1 MKLKFNW
8 GTGIFIFLII
18 FFISIFWFVIFS
30 FTVRQDLVEDDY
42 YPKELEYEQQ
52 IQKQQNLNKLGEEIS
67 IRKETEYIFL
77 QFPKTQT
84 DDEIKGQILVYRP
97 SDSRLDETHYIK
109 LDSLN
114 EQQLNTSKFRSGK
127 YILKIAWT
135 YQQKAFYQEIIIFI

>member
-52 IQKQQNLNKLGEEIS
+52 IQKQENLHNLGEEITLS
-67 IRKETEYIFL
+67 KENEWLHL
-77 QFPKTQT
+77 QFPQAQIE
-84 DDEIKGQILVYRP
+84 DEIKGQILIYRP
-97 SDSRLDETHYIK
+97 SDSRLDQTHQIK

-114 EQQLNTSKFRSGK
+114 KQQLNTSKFLSGK
-127 YILKIAWT
+127 YILKIGWT
-135 YQQKAFYQEIIIFI
+135 YQQKAFYQELTILI

>member
-1 MKLKFNW
+1 MKIKFNW
-8 GTGIFIFLII
+8 GTGIFIFLIL

-52 IQKQQNLNKLGEEIS
+52 IQKQQNVTQLGEKIS
-67 IRKETEYIFL
+67 IRKEAEQLFL
-77 QFPKTQT
+77 QFPKTQA

-97 SDSRLDETHYIK
+97 SDSRLDETHNIK
-109 LDSLN
+109 LNSLN

-127 YILKIAWT
+127 YVLKIGWS
-135 YQQKAFYQEIIIFI
+135 YQEKAFYQEIIIFI

>member
-1 MKLKFNW
+1 MKIKFNW

-52 IQKQQNLNKLGEEIS
+52 IQKQENLNQLNEEIVV
-67 IRKETEYIFL
+67 RKEGEFMYL
-77 QFPKTQT
+77 KFPTIQNE
-84 DDEIKGQILVYRP
+84 DEIKGQILVYRP
-97 SDSRLDETHYIK
+97 SDSRLDQTHFIK

-114 EQQLNTSKFRSGK
+114 EHPLNTSKFLSGK
-127 YILKIAWT
+127 YILKIGWT
-135 YQQKAFYQEIIIFI
+135 YQEKAFYQEITIFI

>member
-42 YPKELEYEQQ
+42 YPKELAYEQQ
-52 IQKQQNLNKLGEEIS
+52 IQKQQNLNQLGEEIS
-67 IRKETEYIFL
+67 IRKEAEFIYLKFPLVQTES
-77 QFPKTQT
+77 
-84 DDEIKGQILVYRP
+84 EIKGQILVYRP

-127 YILKIAWT
+127 YILKIGWT
-135 YQQKAFYQEIIIFI
+135 YQETAFYQEITIFI